1 MNGDVVLGS
10 ALVGLLVG
18 LTGAG
23 GGALMT
29 PMLTLL
35 LSVKPSAAISSD
47 LVAAVCMRPFGAAVH
62 LRRGNVNGRLVAWL
76 AVGSVPAAVA
86 GTALLHVLGAASGA
100 PAALE
105 LALGTALLAGAAA
118 MVLRHELD
126 RRSGRRRDQ
135 RLDELAV
142 RPFLSVAVGAVGGLV
157 VGTTSVGA
165 GSLMTVLL
173 LFVYPRIGA
182 RALVGTDLAQAIPLS
197 LAAAAG
203 ALAFGH
209 VALGLTAAVV
219 VGSVPA
225 VVVGALCSS
234 RLPDAAVRPAMA
246 LAILASGC
254 KYIGLGPAPL
264 MVVVAGA
271 AAVAGS
277 VALWRRRGPSGG
289 LRLAGAPADGELGE
303 LAGR

>member
-62 LRRGNVNGRLVAWL
+62 LRRGNVNARLVGWL
-76 AVGSVPAAVA
+76 AAGSVPAAVA
-86 GTALLHVLGAASGA
+86 GTALLHVLGRASGG
-100 PAALE
+100 PADLE
-105 LALGTALLAGAAA
+105 LALGVALLAGAAA

-126 RRSGRRRDQ
+126 WRSGRRRDQ
-135 RLDELAV
+135 RVDELAV
-142 RPFLSVAVGAVGGLV
+142 HPLRTVAVGVVGGLV

-209 VALGLTAAVV
+209 VAFGLTAAVV

-225 VVVGALCSS
+225 VVVGSLCSS
-234 RLPDAAVRPAMA
+234 RLPDAVVRPAMT

-254 KYIGLGPAPL
+254 KYVGVAPAPL
-264 MVVVAGA
+264 VVTVAGA
-271 AAVAGS
+271 ATVAGS
-277 VALWRRRGPSGG
+277 VALWRRRGSAGR
-289 LRLAGAPADGELGE
+289 LRLAVGPGARQAGEPAGG
-303 LAGR
+303 